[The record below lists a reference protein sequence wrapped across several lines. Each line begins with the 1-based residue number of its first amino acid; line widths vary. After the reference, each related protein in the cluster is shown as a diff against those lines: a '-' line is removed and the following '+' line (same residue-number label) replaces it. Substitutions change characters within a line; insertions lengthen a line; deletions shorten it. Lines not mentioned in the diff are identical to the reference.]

1 MWDNAFLNS
10 YPLFF
15 STLSLG
21 LVLTREP
28 SRRPTWGRQFG
39 ASPLLLTAR
48 ASAVYSTEL
57 LYGMNP
63 SLWHFGSKASRGRLW
78 HEPTTR
84 LHLPSRVFRGINP
97 CHSCGRSIYVIF
109 EGYACVSLQVGFKHC
124 EALFSCT
131 CIVPRFSAFVK
142 GFLRIFLILWI

>member
-1 MWDNAFLNS
+1 MVRLFLIINIH
-10 YPLFF
+10 FF
-15 STLSLG
+15 SLSRG
-21 LVLTREP
+21 
-28 SRRPTWGRQFG
+28 GYIDAG
-39 ASPLLLTAR
+39 ASAPTHMGSAVMRKSALLTAR

-131 CIVPRFSAFVK
+131 CIVPCFSTFVK